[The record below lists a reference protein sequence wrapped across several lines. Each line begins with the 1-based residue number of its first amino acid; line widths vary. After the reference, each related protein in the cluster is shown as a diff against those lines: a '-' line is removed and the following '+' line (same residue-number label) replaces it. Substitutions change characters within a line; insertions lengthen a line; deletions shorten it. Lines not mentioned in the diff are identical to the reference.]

1 MYTYRMNLLSFVS
14 NGGIDFEIEI
24 LYEIIQ
30 NIFAQAAIPSDL
42 HPKCK
47 FTSLN
52 IVVMNQIVPV
62 LRIL

>member
-30 NIFAQAAIPSDL
+30 NIFAQAAIP
-42 HPKCK
+42 
-47 FTSLN
+47 
-52 IVVMNQIVPV
+52 
-62 LRIL
+62 